1 MMTGARRARDVQRKL
16 NTKAHTQTQTQTQ
29 TQTKYAYVQ
38 CYAQIFV
45 GGQRHSI
52 ARQQLQPAS
61 NHKPQSLKTQ
71 APAHF
76 TL

>member
-1 MMTGARRARDVQRKL
+1 MTTGARRARDVQRKQ
-16 NTKAHTQTQTQTQ
+16 NTKAHTQTQTQ

-61 NHKPQSLKTQ
+61 NHKPNSLKTQ
-71 APAHF
+71 VPADF